1 MNIISRHCINPKI
14 LVHVHNHETHEYL
27 STHNYD
33 SFCQLIDRWKTI
45 LVEKYNV
52 KPGQTIYAGCGPS
65 IFYYALLFA
74 SAELGLVFIV
84 DWPHAYSERDLT
96 DPKMALFG
104 KIDFIATTKF
114 LYDADNPQYLVW
126 DIKRNEMYGNCIIF
140 EDDFHTYEIQDQNLH
155 NSMATTIWATP
166 DSNLIS
172 SCSSGTTGLP
182 KKFTNSHRKVYLM
195 GERIG
200 RICIQQDKKVLHT
213 AMLHHGASLCY
224 HFLPGFMFGGEQY
237 TFSNGI
243 DYQQELNE
251 FVNQN
256 KINHLFLF
264 TPSLVL
270 TYLKTTA
277 PVTHQV
283 NIVTL
288 YHITADML
296 PLIKEKNINFI
307 KTCFGD
313 TTIGVGF
320 FIKTADQQTDPVEYD
335 VTNMGAKLDDFFQF
349 DIRENRLYVS
359 CPELNEDWR
368 TSNDVFEI
376 INGNYHFHGR
386 ADQYRINGEW
396 VQLRDIE
403 LKVKELFGLNG
414 ANIVIDNEMQKIY
427 LAIWKNNPRAELELS
442 KFFSDNYKAVS
453 ISYTLRDQLY
463 EQFVNSR
470 KIDNSKLR
478 QFCREVILKKGIL

>member
-1 MNIISRHCINPKI
+1 MNIISRRCINPKI
-14 LVHVHNHETHEYL
+14 LVHVHDHVTHEFM
-27 STHNYD
+27 STHDYD

-52 KPGQTIYAGCGPS
+52 KPGQTIFASCGPS

-74 SAELGLVFIV
+74 SAELGLVYIV

-96 DPKMALFG
+96 DPKMTLFG
-104 KIDFIATTKF
+104 KIDFIVTTKF
-114 LYDADNPQYLVW
+114 SHNLNDPQCLIW

-140 EDDFHTYEIQDQNLH
+140 EDDFNNYEIQDQNLH

-166 DSNLIS
+166 DSDLIY

-195 GERIG
+195 GERQG
-200 RICIQQDKKVLHT
+200 RICFQQDEKVLHT
-213 AMLHHGASLCY
+213 SLIHHGASMCY
-224 HFLPGFMFGGEQY
+224 HFLPSFMFGGEQY
-237 TFSNGI
+237 TFPSGI
-243 DYQQELNE
+243 TYQTAINE
-251 FVNQN
+251 FVNKN

-270 TYLKTTA
+270 MYLKNTA

-288 YHITADML
+288 YHITSDML

-320 FIKTADQQTDPVEYD
+320 FIKTADQTTDPANYD
-335 VTNMGAKLDDFFQF
+335 VTNMGMPLDDFFQF

-368 TSNDVFEI
+368 TSDDVFEVI
-376 INGNYHFHGR
+376 DGDYHFRGR
-386 ADQYRINGEW
+386 ADQYRINDEW
-396 VQLRDIE
+396 VNLNDIE
-403 LKVKELFGLNG
+403 LTVKELFGLNG
-414 ANIVIDNEMQKIY
+414 ANIVIDYEMQKIY
-427 LAIWKNNPRAELELS
+427 LAIWKNNPQAELELN
-442 KFFSDNYKAVS
+442 KFFSNNYKSVN

-463 EQFVNSR
+463 EQFFNSR

-478 QFCREVILKKGIL
+478 QFCREIILKERI

>member
-14 LVHVHNHETHEYL
+14 LVHEHDHVTNEFIATHDY
-27 STHNYD
+27 N

-52 KPGQTIYAGCGPS
+52 KPGQTICAVCGPN

-74 SAELGLVFIV
+74 AAELGLVYIV
-84 DWPHAYSERDLT
+84 DWPRAYFERDLT
-96 DPKMALFG
+96 DPKMKLFG
-104 KIDFIATTKF
+104 KIDFIVTAKF
-114 LYDADNPQYLVW
+114 LHNLDDPQCSIW
-126 DIKRNEMYGNCIIF
+126 EIKRNEMYGNCIIF
-140 EDDFHTYEIQDQNLH
+140 EDEFHTYEIQDQNLY

-166 DSNLIS
+166 DSDLIY

-195 GERIG
+195 GERLGKIYF
-200 RICIQQDKKVLHT
+200 QKDEKVLHT
-213 AMLHHGASLCY
+213 TLIHHGASMCY
-224 HFLPGFMFGGEQY
+224 HFLPSFMFGGEQY
-237 TFSNGI
+237 TFPSGPH
-243 DYQQELNE
+243 YQPALNE
-251 FVNQN
+251 FVNKN

-270 TYLKTTA
+270 TYLKNTA

-313 TTIGVGF
+313 TTIGLGF
-320 FIKTADQQTDPVEYD
+320 FIKTADQQTDLEQYD
-335 VTNMGAKLDDFFQF
+335 VTNMGPALDDFFQF
-349 DIRENRLYVS
+349 DIREQRLYVS
-359 CPELNEDWR
+359 CPELDEDWR
-368 TSNDVFEI
+368 TSNDVFEVI
-376 INGNYHFHGR
+376 DGNYHFRGR
-386 ADQYRINGEW
+386 ADQYRINDEW
-396 VQLRDIE
+396 VQLNDIE
-403 LKVKELFGLNG
+403 LKVKELFGFNG
-414 ANIVIDNEMQKIY
+414 ANILIDYEMQKIY
-427 LAIWKNNPRAELELS
+427 LAIWKNNPQAELELN
-442 KFFSDNYKAVS
+442 KFFSDNYKSVK
-453 ISYTLRDQLY
+453 ISYTLRDQSY
-463 EQFVNSR
+463 EYFFNSR

-478 QFCREVILKKGIL
+478 QFCREIILKEKIT